1 MPNTPIEGTSDT
13 SPGANTPATGSLR
26 ASRQVAR
33 RSFVWPF
40 LLAIACVGTVHPPT
54 ALLVSLLIVGVQA
67 HLLWVTRR
75 DVKQAAPW
83 APLLPLVALWFVSLL
98 TLVPVGPSLRALF
111 QPGLAEVVDGSLAL
125 ADANLHPLAV
135 DPAATMISLG
145 WGAALISM
153 SIGITFAVRRTQSAA
168 ITLGQYV
175 YVGSVLTVLAIV
187 MLLSSAQTVLWLTDF
202 GSGNLVPPFGTFIN
216 PNHGGAL
223 VAALV
228 PVALSLG
235 FTTRL
240 ERRRVWWGL
249 AILLCA
255 GAIASRSRGAVVDV
269 FVGVWLWFFLI
280 SALRVRLGLLAVL
293 VVGSVGVALFGPQR
307 ASLVVSTT
315 IDPDFIGS
323 DVFTG
328 RTTGWWDGL
337 DLIRDAPLLGVG
349 FGGVSDA
356 FTTTKTSPRVVQ
368 LTHLHQDWLEYAA
381 ETGLV
386 GVVLLGSCFAW
397 LGWRAWVTWREQPQ
411 RQAALAMTLASLAV
425 IATDAFWFFPMRSG
439 AIGVLAAVLIGC
451 LTGLVASPKGWMV
464 PRLITGGF
472 AVVAPLFIGAG
483 ILLESTTTPA
493 TVEEARSAL
502 ATRPLDH
509 RALAQLVRH
518 LGAQGETQ
526 EAQEALEQLVRV
538 HPSLPAAHVQLA
550 RLATSHGDVDT
561 ATQQYRAALA
571 LDLSRTNAETLFA
584 EALTPMGGALAMEH
598 QLPERWDRRC
608 QAASWLS
615 RRGYW
620 TDARDLYEGYPEDD
634 VYCVYLHTYDM
645 HMQGQ
650 TEEALAR
657 LNQVPEGCGRSR
669 QSGTFLVALG
679 RYKEALQALDQAK
692 RRCTQITQS
701 MRTDIGLARAG
712 LGDPAG
718 FPILEQ
724 TLQGSPNNHNVR
736 HFLALRYREAS
747 ELQKAHEHF
756 EYLFLAGALRTEDV
770 ATYEQLDAFVN
781 KRTIPFGTPP

>member
-1 MPNTPIEGTSDT
+1 MPNTPIEGTSDP
-13 SPGANTPATGSLR
+13 SLGANTPATGSLR

-40 LLAIACVGTVHPPT
+40 LLAIAFVGTVHPLT
-54 ALLVSLLIVGVQA
+54 ALIVALLIAGVQA

-75 DVKQAAPW
+75 DVEQSAPW
-83 APLLPLVALWFVSLL
+83 LPLLPLVALWLVSLV
-98 TLVPVGPSLRALF
+98 TLIPVGPGLRALL

-125 ADANLHPLAV
+125 AGTSFHPTAV
-135 DPAATMISLG
+135 DPAATLISLG
-145 WGAALISM
+145 WGAALISLA
-153 SIGITFAVRRTQSAA
+153 IGVTFAVRRTQSAA

-175 YVGSVLTVLAIV
+175 YVGSILTVLAVV

-202 GSGNLVPPFGTFIN
+202 GSGNAVPPFGTFIN

-240 ERRRVWWGL
+240 ERRRVWWSL
-249 AILLCA
+249 AALLFV
-255 GAIASRSRGAVVDV
+255 GAIASRSRGAVADV
-269 FVGVWLWFFLI
+269 FVGVWLWFFLM
-280 SALRVRLGLLAVL
+280 SSLRVRLGLLGAGAAGAV
-293 VVGSVGVALFGPQR
+293 GIWLFGPER
-307 ASLVVSTT
+307 ASLAASTT

-328 RTTGWWDGL
+328 RIAGWWDGL
-337 DLIRDAPLLGVG
+337 DLIAAAPWLGVG

-368 LTHLHQDWLEYAA
+368 LTHLHQDWLEFAA

-386 GVVLLGSCFAW
+386 GVVLLASCFAW
-397 LGWRAWVTWREQPQ
+397 LAWRVAVTWREQPR
-411 RQAALAMTLASLAV
+411 RQPALAMMLASLAV
-425 IATDAFWFFPMRSG
+425 LATDALWFFPMRSG

-451 LTGLVASPKGWMV
+451 LTGLVAAPSGWRL
-464 PRLITGGF
+464 PRLITGVF
-472 AVVAPLFIGAG
+472 AVVAPLFIGVG
-483 ILLESTTTPA
+483 MFMESTDTPQ
-493 TVEEARSAL
+493 TVEEARDAL

-518 LGAQGETQ
+518 LGAEGDSEH
-526 EAQEALEQLVRV
+526 AQEALEQLVRV

-550 RLATSHGDVDT
+550 RTAKARGDVDT
-561 ATQQYRAALA
+561 ATHQYRAALA
-571 LDLSRTNAETLFA
+571 LDLSRADADKLFA
-584 EALTPMGGALAMEH
+584 EALSPMGGALAIGY

-608 QAASWLS
+608 QAAAWLT

-620 TDARDLYEGYPEDD
+620 PDAKDLYEGYPADD

-650 TEEALAR
+650 TEEALA
-657 LNQVPEGCGRSR
+657 LLSQVPEGCGRSR
-669 QSGTFLVALG
+669 QGGTFLVALG
-679 RYKEALQALDQAK
+679 RYKEALQWLDRAK
-692 RRCTQITQS
+692 RRCAQIPPS

-724 TLQGSPNNHNVR
+724 TLENTPNHHKVR
-736 HFLALRYREAS
+736 HFLAQRYRES
-747 ELQKAHEHF
+747 GELQKAHAHY
-756 EYLFLAGALRTEDV
+756 EYLFLAGALRSEDV

-781 KRTIPFGTPP
+781 KRTVPFGTPP